1 MTLIRSLDNLAREH
15 TERAVETITG
25 IMNDELA
32 EDRDRLSAAQQ
43 ILDRGHGKPLTAT
56 IALPANRAQAAMLA
70 AMSDEDLMARIQ
82 GAPLPRLNRQPV
94 IEVDAVQDS
103 LLD

>member
-15 TERAVETITG
+15 TERAVETITN
-25 IMNDELA
+25 IMNDPLS

-70 AMSDEDLMARIQ
+70 AMSDDDLMERIQ
-82 GAPLPRLNRQPV
+82 GHALPRLAQRDPITIDNGP
-94 IEVDAVQDS
+94 DP
-103 LLD
+103 LLR